1 MEALQDRLSEEP
13 ITKIRLGVNLEEII
27 GSWVS
32 IIVGKA
38 GKCVG
43 EKLFPWKIQK
53 SVSLN
58 PPKINKKLQ
67 NAASVGEV
75 VVGNEV
81 VPEIDLLYGRLQKTL
96 VSLLG
101 PDQLEKALRNAIQIS
116 IWGVEYINREI
127 VEMVQ
132 VVVDLG

>member
-13 ITKIRLGVNLEEII
+13 ITNIRLSVNLEEII

-38 GKCVG
+38 GKRVG

-116 IWGVEYINREI
+116 I
-127 VEMVQ
+127 
-132 VVVDLG
+132 

>member
-1 MEALQDRLSEEP
+1 MKALQDRLSEEP
-13 ITKIRLGVNLEEII
+13 ITNIRLSVNLEEII
-27 GSWVS
+27 GSRVG

-38 GKCVG
+38 GKRVG
-43 EKLFPWKIQK
+43 EEFLPWKIQK
-53 SVSLN
+53 SVRLN

-81 VPEIDLLYGRLQKTL
+81 VPEIDLFYGRLQKTL
-96 VSLLG
+96 VGLLG

-116 IWGVEYINREI
+116 IWGVEYINWEI